1 MRDVSLLDRGTS
13 SEINKSRSV
22 QFAGK
27 SPGRH
32 NFEGL
37 LISGSKRGM
46 IALPDVGAALPE
58 EARVRDRLRKLN

>member
-1 MRDVSLLDRGTS
+1 MSVCSIAELQAKSTSLEVFSLLA
-13 SEINKSRSV
+13 SRR
-22 QFAGK
+22 ADTI
-27 SPGRH
+27 
-32 NFEGL
+32 FEGL